1 MKDFIHP
8 APEAGLTYEQVQ
20 AKKANGRQNI
30 QPEKSTKST
39 GRILKDNI
47 CTLFNLFNLLIAV
60 ALALAGAWSNL
71 LSIVCLVLNIP
82 FPFLPIQ
89 ITLIDLVIEGYPAFF
104 MSFEPDGRKITGR
117 FLPAV
122 MKRALPNALSIL
134 LCFLVFQALSPI
146 LQIPAEQAGT
156 LLYLLVGTVGIQAVF
171 KASWPFDTLR
181 FFLCATMTAGF
192 YAAVMQFHPIL
203 QIALPTG
210 LTLVLFLGFALLS
223 FLAERGI
230 TALIGRAGR
239 QKQEKARFP
248 IRL

>member
-60 ALALAGAWSNL
+60 ALALVGAWSNL

-89 ITLIDLVIEGYPAFF
+89 ITLIDLVIEG
-104 MSFEPDGRKITGR
+104 
-117 FLPAV
+117 
-122 MKRALPNALSIL
+122 
-134 LCFLVFQALSPI
+134 
-146 LQIPAEQAGT
+146 
-156 LLYLLVGTVGIQAVF
+156 
-171 KASWPFDTLR
+171 
-181 FFLCATMTAGF
+181 
-192 YAAVMQFHPIL
+192 
-203 QIALPTG
+203 
-210 LTLVLFLGFALLS
+210 
-223 FLAERGI
+223 
-230 TALIGRAGR
+230 
-239 QKQEKARFP
+239 
-248 IRL
+248 

>member
-30 QPEKSTKST
+30 QPEKST

-117 FLPAV
+117 FLPTV
-122 MKRALPNALSIL
+122 LKRALPNALSIL
-134 LCFLVFQALSPI
+134 LCFLVFQALSPM

-171 KASWPFDTLR
+171 KASCLLIR
-181 FFLCATMTAGF
+181 CGF
-192 YAAVMQFHPIL
+192 S
-203 QIALPTG
+203 
-210 LTLVLFLGFALLS
+210 FA
-223 FLAERGI
+223 
-230 TALIGRAGR
+230 
-239 QKQEKARFP
+239 P
-248 IRL
+248 P